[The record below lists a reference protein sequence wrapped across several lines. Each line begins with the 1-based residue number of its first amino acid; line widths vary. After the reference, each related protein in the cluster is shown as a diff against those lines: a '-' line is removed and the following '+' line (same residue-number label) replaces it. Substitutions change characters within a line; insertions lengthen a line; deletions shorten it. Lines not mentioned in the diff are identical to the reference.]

1 MNTQIARNKALIAQL
16 YEAVN
21 RGNFALLDP
30 HPGFYETRQYV
41 PPMHQLFADWRTAH
55 FQQIAEGD
63 LVFSYA
69 AIEMT
74 HCGPFAGVAPS
85 GTRVCLE
92 LWSFDELRDEVVVQ
106 HNSASSWAD
115 VLRQLGVPAFQRWPA
130 KATGGLADNADSD
143 LAQQHANKAVVRALL
158 DALSRGAFGI
168 DTAVAGPGALADR
181 FVELRRAFPDLSLSP
196 LVQIAEG
203 ELVATRAALHG
214 THLGA
219 LYGFPATGRA
229 ISWEFFSL
237 ARVVDGVVVAEQS
250 SADWNAG
257 LAQLGLMEP

>member
-1 MNTQIARNKALIAQL
+1 VNTQIERNKALVAQL
-16 YEAVN
+16 FEAVN
-21 RGNFALLDP
+21 RGDFALLDP

-55 FQQIAEGD
+55 FQQVAEGD
-63 LVFSYA
+63 MVFSYA
-69 AIEMT
+69 AIELT
-74 HCGPFAGVAPS
+74 HCGPFAGVAPT

-92 LWSFDELRDEVVVQ
+92 LWSFDELRDGVVVQ

-115 VLRQLGVPAFQRWPA
+115 VLRQLGVPAFQRWPT
-130 KATGGLADNADSD
+130 KAAGGIPDNAGCD
-143 LAQQHANKAVVRALL
+143 LAQRQANMAVVRELL
-158 DALSRGAFGI
+158 DALGHGAFG
-168 DTAVAGPGALADR
+168 AGAAPAGPSALADR
-181 FVELRRAFPDLSLSP
+181 FVELRRAFPDLSLTP

-203 ELVATRAALHG
+203 ELVATRAALRG
-214 THLGA
+214 THLGT

-237 ARVVDGVVVAEQS
+237 AHVVDGVVVAEQS

-257 LAQLGLMEP
+257 LAQLGLMEQ